1 MADEKLYDVFLS
13 YNSQDRE
20 AVEELA
26 RFLQDETGLKLWL
39 DRWSNVPGA
48 QWQEE
53 LERALGAARACAVF
67 IGPSGIGRWQNEE
80 LRCALQE
87 RVSRK
92 DFRVI
97 PVLLPGAPPGG
108 GEVPRLLSRSTWVDF
123 TGPKGLKD
131 ASAMSEFVA
140 GIRGHAP
147 HGRTAAPRADTPRAG
162 GGRRRK
168 ALLILLGVFLWAAA
182 ANLLADI
189 AWRFAGGDRP
199 DTVRILVQVLLFTLL
214 AVPVAAAA
222 TLTGRGLAQVEEFL
236 TRAGLYE
243 DGVGGKFLLAS
254 AVAAAL
260 LFGAWLSLPR
270 LAAHYNDLGLS
281 SLNGRDLTNAA
292 RYFRRA
298 IGLNP
303 SYAQAHYNLAS
314 VYEDWQ
320 RDDEAIEEYSRAME
334 LGGRAGRPWNN
345 LARLYIR
352 RGKREDLD
360 RALALIEE
368 ALKQTLVTVGQ
379 EQDTLLLYTLYK
391 NQGWAYYELAKRYTE
406 AEHRP
411 EMFASAESALRHA
424 VMLRDKGEDDQ
435 GAAAHCLLGYVLEAQ
450 NKPDAAQHWYDCA
463 AFAPGQNDVETE
475 WRDYADSRL
484 GGGATR

>member
-26 RFLQDETGLKLWL
+26 RRLQDERGLKLWL

-67 IGPSGIGRWQNEE
+67 IGPSGISRWQNEE

-97 PVLLPGAPPGG
+97 PVLLPGAPPDG
-108 GEVPRLLSRSTWVDF
+108 GEVPRLLSRSTWVAF
-123 TGPKGLKD
+123 TGPEGLKD
-131 ASAMSEFVA
+131 ASAMSQFVA
-140 GIRGHAP
+140 GICGLPPGCLKTTRHARRG
-147 HGRTAAPRADTPRAG
+147 
-162 GGRRRK
+162 RRK
-168 ALLILLGVFLWAAA
+168 ALLILLGIFLWAAA
-182 ANLLADI
+182 VNLSADI
-189 AWRFAGGDRP
+189 VWRFAGGGRP
-199 DTVRILVQVLLFTLL
+199 DTFRILVQVLLFALF
-214 AVPVAAAA
+214 AVPAAAAAA
-222 TLTGRGLAQVEEFL
+222 TLTGRGLARVKELL

-243 DGVGGKFLLAS
+243 DRVGGKFLLAS
-254 AVAAAL
+254 VAAAAL
-260 LFGAWLSLPR
+260 LLAAWLSLPR
-270 LAAHYNDLGLS
+270 LAAHYNDLGVS

-345 LARLYIR
+345 LARLYIK
-352 RGKREDLD
+352 RGGREDLD

-368 ALKQTLVTVGQ
+368 ALKQTLAAAGP

-391 NQGWAYYELAKRYTE
+391 NQGWAYYELATRYTE
-406 AEHRP
+406 AEHKP
-411 EMFASAESALRHA
+411 EMLATAESVLRHA

-450 NKPDAAQHWYDCA
+450 DKPGAAQHWYDCE
-463 AFAPGQNDVETE
+463 AFAEGQNDVERE
-475 WRDYADSRL
+475 WRYLAGRRL